1 LPSRISREASEMEGS
16 KGVVLLNCF
25 VSPFGNRAR
34 IALTKKGVEH
44 EVTSENMVNKSELLL
59 SSNPVHGKVPVLL
72 VAGKPV
78 CESLVILEFID
89 EAFATTGEQLLPADA
104 YARAHARFW
113 AAYVDAKVGTP
124 SHSCEAIRDYRP

>member
-1 LPSRISREASEMEGS
+1 MEGS

-25 VSPFGNRAR
+25 ISPFGNRAR

-44 EVTSENMVNKSELLL
+44 EVTSENMVQKSDLLL
-59 SSNPVHGKVPVLL
+59 SSNPVHGKVPVLF

-89 EAFATTGEQLLPADA
+89 EAFATTGEQLHYGNGERRRRP
-104 YARAHARFW
+104 
-113 AAYVDAKVGTP
+113 VSTP
-124 SHSCEAIRDYRP
+124 TATF